1 MSDQA
6 RILDRGYR
14 GYEGPRGGVADA
26 VKVVTRFSLG
36 RVMGIGRGVWAK
48 ILPIATVVISF
59 LPAVV
64 FVGMAALIPDELE
77 EGLPTYGDYYGFVTS
92 AIIIFVAFVAPE
104 LLCSDRRTRLI
115 ALYLSSALDRMTY
128 LLAKGLAVV
137 VSLGIVTIGPPL
149 LLLLAYTFQGTGPED
164 IAGFFDVLWRVV
176 VAGVVVAGLLA
187 SLSLAISSLTDRNGI
202 ASAAVILVLLLSS
215 AVSSALVDGA
225 GGPDELR
232 ALDLLGLPFELSARI
247 FDDTTPVWTEVTTG
261 FLVVATI
268 GWTMFF
274 IGLVV
279 WRYQKIEVT
288 R

>member
-14 GYEGPRGGVADA
+14 GYDGPRGGVADA
-26 VKVVTRFSLG
+26 VRVVTKFSLG
-36 RVMGIGRGVWAK
+36 RVMGIGRGVFAK
-48 ILPIATVVISF
+48 ILPIATIVISF

-77 EGLPTYGDYYGFVTS
+77 EGLPTYGEYYGFVVS
-92 AIIIFVAFVAPE
+92 AIVIFVAFVAPE

-128 LLAKGLAVV
+128 LLAKGIAVV
-137 VSLGIVTIGPPL
+137 ISLGIVTIGPPL
-149 LLLLAYTFQGTGPED
+149 LLLLAYTFQGTGPD
-164 IAGFFDVLWRVV
+164 DVGGFLDVLWRVLLSGLV
-176 VAGVVVAGLLA
+176 VAGVLS
-187 SLSLAISSLTDRNGI
+187 SLSLAIASLTDRNGI

-215 AVSSALVDGA
+215 AVAAALTEGA
-225 GGPDELR
+225 GGPDELM
-232 ALDLLGLPFELSARI
+232 ALDLLSLPIELTARI
-247 FDDTTPVWTEVTTG
+247 FGDVPLGYPEVTTG
-261 FLVVATI
+261 FLVVANL

-274 IGLVV
+274 LGIVI
-279 WRYQKIEVT
+279 WRYQRIEVT